1 MLGESIRWYVSQI
14 KGSNPE
20 DIADGDNFTCV
31 EFNESGE
38 LLAAGDKAGRVTVFK
53 NNKDAGLY
61 DIYCTFTSHE
71 PEFDYL
77 KSLEIEEKI
86 NSITWLQA
94 YSSAHHLLSANDK
107 TIKLWRLSER
117 NYEAYNFNIRD
128 DENASL
134 WDESTDRLNMIG
146 PPIPHIITPDKL
158 RIPKFRKSHHFT
170 IEARPRRSFANAH
183 AYHINS
189 VSVNSDQETFLSA
202 DDLRINLW
210 HLDVSNQSFTIV
222 DLKPPNMEDL
232 SEVITCSRFHPVHC
246 NILAYSTSRG
256 LIRLCDM
263 RYRALCDNHVLVFE
277 DPSLSQNLGF
287 FADIIASLSDFRFG
301 HTGNYLL
308 ARDYLT
314 LKIWD
319 MRMGDRPCE
328 IYSVHEPFRSQLC
341 MLYENDAIFDK
352 FLCGWSDDDRYA
364 ITGSYGNLFHIFDR
378 HNGSDWLYDLDDSS
392 NPYNTN
398 SACNTGNYLSPK
410 RFMSPDDPIGSR
422 LGLSSIFVAPLD
434 AVEAL
439 FPETTSQTSS
449 HSSCSD
455 NNDWNKVDDSSN
467 TLEVSPGRTK
477 LSNCQLDDLNPP
489 ENTPSAPPTGSKRR
503 KQILPSRTNNST
515 DSHCA
520 VQSEHEKSRNCH
532 HKSKHRHH
540 NRIFPHDMVEKC
552 GYGVSS
558 SCTVPNSNDG
568 HELSSIILN
577 SPPGKK
583 TSIAESQSG
592 TSTVPGMHQ
601 IHCRHKILHL
611 SWHPKKFL
619 TVAISGNRLFLVSG
633 QPTFSDTLPSQKDS
647 SHCSS
652 CLSKSTDDENNIP
665 SGHCEAS
672 STPIRDKVTSISF
685 QSSNVK
691 AAKRRRRRHHQL
703 DSSNSV
709 NAFPNLTDRI
719 ENHISDIDF
728 LPDASVVCGM
738 DYVTNYEADHE
749 DNYNEQHTSEAQLDS
764 ISSDRNSEKVP
775 CINSLFPSSR
785 ETFSTNLN
793 DVLQ

>member
-1 MLGESIRWYVSQI
+1 
-14 KGSNPE
+14 
-20 DIADGDNFTCV
+20 
-31 EFNESGE
+31 
-38 LLAAGDKAGRVTVFK
+38 
-53 NNKDAGLY
+53 
-61 DIYCTFTSHE
+61 
-71 PEFDYL
+71 
-77 KSLEIEEKI
+77 
-86 NSITWLQA
+86 
-94 YSSAHHLLSANDK
+94 
-107 TIKLWRLSER
+107 
-117 NYEAYNFNIRD
+117 
-128 DENASL
+128 
-134 WDESTDRLNMIG
+134 
-146 PPIPHIITPDKL
+146 
-158 RIPKFRKSHHFT
+158 
-170 IEARPRRSFANAH
+170 
-183 AYHINS
+183 
-189 VSVNSDQETFLSA
+189 
-202 DDLRINLW
+202 
-210 HLDVSNQSFTIV
+210 
-222 DLKPPNMEDL
+222 
-232 SEVITCSRFHPVHC
+232 
-246 NILAYSTSRG
+246 
-256 LIRLCDM
+256 
-263 RYRALCDNHVLVFE
+263 
-277 DPSLSQNLGF
+277 
-287 FADIIASLSDFRFG
+287 
-301 HTGNYLL
+301 
-308 ARDYLT
+308 
-314 LKIWD
+314 
-319 MRMGDRPCE
+319 
-328 IYSVHEPFRSQLC
+328 
-341 MLYENDAIFDK
+341 
-352 FLCGWSDDDRYA
+352 
-364 ITGSYGNLFHIFDR
+364 
-378 HNGSDWLYDLDDSS
+378 
-392 NPYNTN
+392 
-398 SACNTGNYLSPK
+398 
-410 RFMSPDDPIGSR
+410 MSPDDPIGSR

-577 SPPGKK
+577 SPPG
-583 TSIAESQSG
+583 
-592 TSTVPGMHQ
+592 
-601 IHCRHKILHL
+601 
-611 SWHPKKFL
+611 
-619 TVAISGNRLFLVSG
+619 